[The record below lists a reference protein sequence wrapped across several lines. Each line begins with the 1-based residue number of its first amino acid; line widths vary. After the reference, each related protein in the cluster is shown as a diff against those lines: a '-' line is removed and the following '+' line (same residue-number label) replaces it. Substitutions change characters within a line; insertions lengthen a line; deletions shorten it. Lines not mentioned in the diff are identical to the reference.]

1 MITAHELRGSS
12 SGALRR
18 AGDADVSATALWV
31 LSAQAAIFLVI
42 WFGFGV
48 TIFSTTLVTLMQFAL
63 VGAALLL
70 GPRGR
75 LGRVIVSWPLL
86 VFCGWWVSSIAW
98 SQSQWGWQLRTSTTL
113 PPVLVVIVAASLL
126 PIQHLKRILV
136 FSFSAMVLFGAFT
149 MVTKYPT
156 AKEYRDAI
164 TYLPGWRGSFVHKNI
179 FAMTSG
185 IAMLV
190 MLSFAQRG
198 WLRRTVVVL
207 SVVFILMSRSATG
220 AAALLVV
227 GVGVPWIAAY
237 RRRRGRMSSAFAFVS
252 VLLGTMVVAVGAM
265 LFPWLISLYG
275 KDPTLSGRT
284 DIWAS
289 VWQVAEQK
297 PWHGWGIG
305 GVFIEFAKEPS
316 NGIIR
321 RVGFFFPHS
330 HNGFLELFLLLGI
343 VGLALW
349 LALAFSTLWAGAK
362 LIWTDPMTAQAATLY
377 VVILLLLNVSEVVV
391 TDGYLAILV
400 ILRVMTARLR
410 LDRRAA
416 AAHGVSSPPAGE
428 IGEIGVIGR

>member
-1 MITAHELRGSS
+1 MITAPALGGSAAS
-12 SGALRR
+12 RPI
-18 AGDADVSATALWV
+18 DEEVPATALWV
-31 LSAQAAIFLVI
+31 LSAQIAIFLAI

-48 TIFSTTLVTLMQFAL
+48 TIFSTTLVTLIQFSL

-86 VFCGWWVSSIAW
+86 VFFGWWASSIAW

-113 PPVLVVIVAASLL
+113 PPVLAVVVAASLL
-126 PIQHLKRILV
+126 PVRHLKRIMV
-136 FSFSAMVLFGAFT
+136 FSFTAMVLFGAFIMLT
-149 MVTKYPT
+149 QYPT
-156 AKEYRDAI
+156 AKEFRDAT

-185 IAMLV
+185 IALLV
-190 MLSFAQRG
+190 VLSFARRG
-198 WLRRTVVVL
+198 WLRRLVAALAVL
-207 SVVFILMSRSATG
+207 FILMSRSATG

-227 GVGVPWIAAY
+227 AVGLPWYAAY
-237 RRRRGRMSSAFAFVS
+237 RSRRGRMTSAFAFVS
-252 VLLGTMVVAVGAM
+252 VLLGTMLVAVTAM
-265 LFPWLISLYG
+265 IFPWLISLYG

-305 GVFIEFAKEPS
+305 GVFIEFAQEPT

-330 HNGFLELFLLLGI
+330 HNGYLELFLLLGV

-349 LALAFSTLWAGAK
+349 LAIAISTLWAGAR
-362 LIWTDPMTAQAATLY
+362 LVWIDAATSQVATLY

-391 TDGYLAILV
+391 TDGYMAVLV
-400 ILRVMTARLR
+400 MLRADGSRR
-410 LDRRAA
+410 LDQRGHRSGTGARCC
-416 AAHGVSSPPAGE
+416 PAT
-428 IGEIGVIGR
+428 